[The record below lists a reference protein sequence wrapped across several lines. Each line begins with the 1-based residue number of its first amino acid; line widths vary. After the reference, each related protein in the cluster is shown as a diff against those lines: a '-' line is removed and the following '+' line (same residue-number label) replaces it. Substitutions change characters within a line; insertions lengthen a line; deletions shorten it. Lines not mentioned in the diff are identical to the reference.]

1 MRADRLEQ
9 RFADCAAQGRAALVT
24 FICAGD
30 PDIETSAAILQ
41 ALPAAGAD
49 IIELGMSFTDPMAEG
64 PPIQAGNLRALAA
77 GSSLKKT
84 LKMVADFRRSDDVTP
99 IILMGYFNPVHAYA
113 VDRFVRDAKSAGV
126 DGLIIVDVP
135 PEEDD
140 AIGAPARAAGLHFI
154 RMATPTTDVA
164 RTPAVV
170 KAASGFLYYVS
181 VAGITGSAA
190 GDMVQVT
197 EAVTRL
203 RAASQLPVAVGFGI
217 KTPEQAADFARVA
230 DAVVVGSAIVSLI
243 GDSAAERANNIPAR
257 VASFVSSLAEAVR
270 GVRRELAA

>member
-1 MRADRLEQ
+1 MSRDRLQQ
-9 RFADCAAQGRAALVT
+9 RFAECAAQGRAALIT

-30 PDIETSAAILQ
+30 PDIDTSAAILK

-49 IIELGMSFTDPMAEG
+49 VIELGMSFTDPMAEG

-84 LKMVADFRRSDDVTP
+84 LKMVSDFRAAEDGTP
-99 IILMGYFNPVHAYA
+99 IILMGYFNPVHAYG
-113 VDRFVRDAKSAGV
+113 VGKFVTDAKAAGV

-140 AIGAPARAAGLHFI
+140 EIGAPARAGGLHVI
-154 RMATPTTDVA
+154 RMATPTTDAA

-170 KAASGFLYYVS
+170 NSASGFVYYVS
-181 VAGITGSAA
+181 VAGITGADA
-190 GDMVQVT
+190 GNMAEVT

-203 RAASQLPVAVGFGI
+203 RAASHLPVAVGFGI
-217 KTPEQAADFARVA
+217 KTAEQAADFAKIA
-230 DAVVVGSAIVSLI
+230 DGVVVGSAIVSLI
-243 GDSAAERANNIPAR
+243 GESAAERANNIPER
-257 VASFVSSLAEAVR
+257 VATFVGGLAHAVR
-270 GVRRELAA
+270 QATRKLAA